1 MMPNI
6 LTKAAEFIKRGD
18 LVIFPTETVYGIGAD
33 ATNESAC
40 QKIFAAK
47 GRPSHNPLIVHVANI
62 EQAKTIAVFNDNA
75 EKLAHLWPGPLTL
88 VLPLQSNHNIA
99 PCVTAC
105 LSTVAI
111 RIPAHEIAL
120 DLIKNAQVPIAAPS
134 ANLSGNLSATALKQV
149 EESFGRNKNIYILEH
164 STECIIG
171 LESTI
176 IDLSTPS
183 PIILR
188 QGYFTEEFLTDY
200 LQIDIQIANENS
212 EIKAPGMLLKHYAPK
227 TPVKLNATFLSDNE
241 LGLNFADSQ
250 LNSKFSLNLSPSG
263 DLIEAAANLYY
274 YLYQLDEYAQKN
286 NYHTIAVA
294 NVPGYNIGAAI
305 NDRLK
310 KASSGV

>member
-1 MMPNI
+1 MPNTT
-6 LTKAAEFIKRGD
+6 LKAAEFIKRGD

-33 ATNESAC
+33 ATNEAAC

-75 EKLAHLWPGPLTL
+75 EKLARLWPGPLTL

-99 PCVTAC
+99 PCVTAG
-105 LSTVAI
+105 LSTIAI

-149 EESFGRNKNIYILEH
+149 QEAFGKHKNIYILEH
-164 STECIIG
+164 PTECIIG

-188 QGYFTEEFLTDY
+188 QGYFTEEFLSDY
-200 LQIDIQIANENS
+200 LKIAIQIANENS

-241 LGLNFADSQ
+241 LGLNFANSQ
-250 LNSKFSLNLSPSG
+250 LNSKFSLNLSPKG
-263 DLIEAAANLYY
+263 DLTEAAANLYY

-286 NYHTIAVA
+286 NYNAIAVA
-294 NVPGYNIGAAI
+294 HVPTDNIGAAI

-310 KASSGV
+310 KASSGL

>member
-1 MMPNI
+1 MPNI

-62 EQAKTIAVFNDNA
+62 EQARSIAIFNNNA

-149 EESFGRNKNIYILEH
+149 VESFGRNKNIYILEH
-164 STECIIG
+164 SIECTIG

-188 QGYFTEEFLTDY
+188 QGYFTEEFLSDY
-200 LQIDIQIANENS
+200 LKIDIQIANENS

-227 TPVKLNATFLSDNE
+227 TPVRLNSTFLSDNE

-286 NYHTIAVA
+286 NYNTIAVA
-294 NVPGYNIGAAI
+294 HVPDDNIGAAI
-305 NDRLK
+305 NDRLQ
-310 KASSGV
+310 KASSGL

>member
-1 MMPNI
+1 MTTI
-6 LTKAAEFIKRGD
+6 LKQAATFLKRGD

-33 ATNESAC
+33 ASNEAAC

-47 GRPSHNPLIVHVANI
+47 GRPSHNPLIVHVSNI
-62 EQAKTIAVFNDNA
+62 EQAKTIAIFNDNA
-75 EKLAHLWPGPLTL
+75 EKLARLWPGPLTL
-88 VLPLQSNHNIA
+88 VLPLQPNHNIA
-99 PCVTAC
+99 YSVTAC
-105 LSTVAI
+105 LPTVAI

-120 DLIKNAQVPIAAPS
+120 DLIKTAQVPIAAPS

-149 EESFGRNKNIYILEH
+149 EESFGSNENIYILEH
-164 STECIIG
+164 PTECIIG

-188 QGYFTEEFLTDY
+188 QGYFTEEFLSDY

-227 TPVKLNATFLSDNE
+227 TPVRLNATFLSDNE

-263 DLIEAAANLYY
+263 DLIEAAANLYF

-286 NYHTIAVA
+286 NYTCIAVA
-294 NVPGYNIGAAI
+294 LVPEDYIGAAI

-310 KASSGV
+310 KAASA

>member
-1 MMPNI
+1 MTTI
-6 LTKAAEFIKRGD
+6 LKQAATFLKRGD

-33 ATNESAC
+33 ASNQSAC

-47 GRPSHNPLIVHVANI
+47 GRPSHNPLIVHVADI
-62 EQAKTIAVFNDNA
+62 EQAKNIAIFDDRA
-75 EKLAHLWPGPLTL
+75 EKLARLWPGPLTL
-88 VLPLQSNHNIA
+88 VLPLQPNHNIA
-99 PCVTAC
+99 PCVTAG
-105 LSTVAI
+105 LPTVAI

-120 DLIKNAQVPIAAPS
+120 DLIQKTKLPIAAPS
-134 ANLSGNLSATALKQV
+134 ANLSGTLSATALKQV
-149 EESFGRNKNIYILEH
+149 QESFGNNENIYILKH
-164 STECIIG
+164 PTECTIG

-176 IDLSTPS
+176 IDLSTPF

-188 QGYFTEEFLTDY
+188 QGYFTEEFLSDY
-200 LQIDIQIANENS
+200 LDISIQIANENS

-227 TPVKLNATFLSDNE
+227 TPVRLNATFLSDNE

-286 NYHTIAVA
+286 NYTCIAVA
-294 NVPGYNIGAAI
+294 PVPHNNIGAAI

-310 KASSGV
+310 KAGA

>member
-1 MMPNI
+1 MPHI

-33 ATNESAC
+33 ATNEAAC

-75 EKLAHLWPGPLTL
+75 EKLARLWPGPLTL

-99 PCVTAC
+99 PCVTAG
-105 LSTVAI
+105 LSTIAI

-149 EESFGRNKNIYILEH
+149 QEAFGKHKNIYILEH
-164 STECIIG
+164 PTECIIG

-188 QGYFTEEFLTDY
+188 QGYFTEEFLSDY
-200 LQIDIQIANENS
+200 LKIAIQIANENS

-250 LNSKFSLNLSPSG
+250 LNSKFSLNLSPKG
-263 DLIEAAANLYY
+263 DLTEAAANLYY

-286 NYHTIAVA
+286 NYNAIAVA
-294 NVPGYNIGAAI
+294 HVPTDNIGAAI

-310 KASSGV
+310 KASSGL